1 MSRGLFYTHYRG
13 VKTLTLLGVEGKEET
28 MFDRMIA
35 RELHKEREIELHRRA
50 EIAMA
55 LQALRGGSAEV
66 AKEQPSR
73 SLHRWWNRAPRRLR
87 TG

>member
-1 MSRGLFYTHYRG
+1 

-35 RELHKEREIELHRRA
+35 RELHKEREIELYRRV
-50 EIAMA
+50 EIARA

-66 AKEQPSR
+66 AKEQPGR